1 MQNFC
6 SLGDLEPYHFMRFK
20 LLTFKGFFF
29 ARLHRH
35 PLQTTVAKM
44 GLLEIHIYLFS
55 LNCHWDPIYIQ
66 RSQTD
71 EQPLTSKVSVS
82 LLPPPRI
89 DDNRFLL
96 PTLMWRIIPAKVY
109 GVRSVQYN
117 LNILELRY
125 FWKHGPNA
133 WFACTLRS
141 SSLINDHLITSK
153 HQARLTD
160 CNVVFRL
167 HLREDTHWH
176 PWCHV
181 RTNGE
186 KTRSRQRQM
195 TRL

>member
-6 SLGDLEPYHFMRFK
+6 SLGDLEPYHFMKFK

-29 ARLHRH
+29 R
-35 PLQTTVAKM
+35 QVAPPPFADNR
-44 GLLEIHIYLFS
+44 GQNGAFRDSHLFIF
-55 LNCHWDPIYIQ
+55 LMNCHWDPIYIQ

-125 FWKHGPNA
+125 F
-133 WFACTLRS
+133 
-141 SSLINDHLITSK
+141 
-153 HQARLTD
+153 
-160 CNVVFRL
+160 
-167 HLREDTHWH
+167 
-176 PWCHV
+176 
-181 RTNGE
+181 
-186 KTRSRQRQM
+186 
-195 TRL
+195 